1 MTQFLEMT
9 SYSSNKNNKGK
20 KEKFDIENQL
30 GREQEYKP
38 RNPYTS
44 YSKTEAIDRPL
55 GFEQRVGNN
64 TIFEDDLNNIR
75 WREIDGKKLPPLRKT
90 PTDLKYATGDKN
102 TMRRAE
108 RDGLTF
114 GGKKTRKKRSKKRSN
129 KTLKN
134 RRKKS
139 YKKRGKK

>member
-9 SYSSNKNNKGK
+9 GYSNKNNKY
-20 KEKFDIENQL
+20 DIENQM
-30 GREQEYKP
+30 GREQKYKP

-55 GFEQRVGNN
+55 GFEQRVRNN
-64 TIFEDDLNNIR
+64 TINEDDLNNIR

-90 PTDLKYATGDKN
+90 PTDLKYATGDRD
-102 TMRRAE
+102 TLMDAE

-114 GGKKTRKKRSKKRSN
+114 GGKKTRKKRKRSKKGGN
-129 KTLKN
+129 KSLKK

-139 YKKRGKK
+139 NKIRGKK

>member
-1 MTQFLEMT
+1 MSQFSE
-9 SYSSNKNNKGK
+9 NNKANNGD
-20 KEKFDIENQL
+20 EYDIENQS
-30 GREQEYKP
+30 GREQKYKP

-44 YSKTEAIDRPL
+44 YSKTEAIDKPL

-75 WREIDGKKLPPLRKT
+75 WREIDGKKYPPLRKT
-90 PTDLKYATGDKN
+90 PTDFKYATGDKN
-102 TMRRAE
+102 RMMRAE

-114 GGKKTRKKRSKKRSN
+114 GGKKTRKKRSKKRT
-129 KTLKN
+129 KT